1 MDEPV
6 SDQAS
11 AASDHPAI
19 ALPAVAG
26 PPPTGTDGHRARWWL
41 FVVCLLGLLVGAAW
55 VWETSAEV
63 VTVGCAIA
71 VPGAAFC
78 DADAAYVASRFDLLA
93 FGSL

>member
-55 VWETSAEV
+55 VWTSEAGWRA
-63 VTVGCAIA
+63 TCRLLSAVGGGQLSIR
-71 VPGAAFC
+71 GA
-78 DADAAYVASRFDLLA
+78 S
-93 FGSL
+93 GSLGTAPAVA